1 MTDHLNLRRWL
12 CLPLL
17 ICVLGACAGK
27 ASPNEATGGGSSM
40 GGSTA
45 TGGTS
50 ALGGAASTGG
60 STGDDKS
67 CTQELD
73 CTWTEISVEILKP
86 TDCMCLYGC
95 PYVIVNKTTADR
107 RAQQYATNCNN
118 THNGK
123 GELCGIDDCMM
134 PPSLFCLDGTCAPRE

>member
-1 MTDHLNLRRWL
+1 MTEHLNLRRWSW
-12 CLPLL
+12 LPLL
-17 ICVLGACAGK
+17 ICSLGACAGK
-27 ASPNEATGGGSSM
+27 ANPSEATGGSSSA

-45 TGGTS
+45 TGGTT
-50 ALGGAASTGG
+50 ALGGSG
-60 STGDDKS
+60 STGEDRS

-86 TDCMCLYGC
+86 ADCMCLYGC
-95 PYVIVNKTTADR
+95 PYVVVNKTTADR
-107 RAQQYATNCNN
+107 RAQQYAANCTS

-134 PPSLFCLDGTCAPRE
+134 PPSLFCLDGTCTARE